1 MGSKVSM
8 SKGGSGGGGE
18 FDGGDDVDE
27 FAEALVILRCAQAL
41 RCGFAWGE
49 GAVAPGSVEAGA
61 GVVLGEDAFEARV
74 VALDGDHG
82 VVHGLAD
89 KTEKLKRRRTE
100 DGGRRTEDG
109 GRWMVDGGQR
119 A

>member
-1 MGSKVSM
+1 MAAVLVLGAGEAGEEVFVNAPEQIDGAVGLLALAGSD
-8 SKGGSGGGGE
+8 E
-18 FDGGDDVDE
+18 ADGGDEVDE
-27 FAEALVILRCAQAL
+27 FAEALL
-41 RCGFAWGE
+41 
-49 GAVAPGSVEAGA
+49 VEAGA

-89 KTEKLKRRRTE
+89 GIATLS
-100 DGGRRTEDG
+100 DGENRFTHG
-109 GRWMVDGGQR
+109 